1 MVVNGMAK
9 KNISK
14 KEVSKKAVSKKVVVE
29 KDNSAEKMSNK
40 KENFEAL
47 KTTQQLTPKNKQKE
61 VVVEVKEMD
70 DFMKEEEVSIKRV
83 ALKIWDV
90 VFWVLFV
97 LLICAWIVDFFRV
110 KTDKYPLFC
119 ISKETVEF
127 EDGKVDKCTGLGYK
141 VYTYDRASL
150 DEGIEFGPFFAK
162 MKEPDTE

>member
-14 KEVSKKAVSKKVVVE
+14 KGVSKQAVSKKVVVE
-29 KDNSAEKMSNK
+29 KEISAEKISNK
-40 KENFEAL
+40 KENNEAL
-47 KTTQQLTPKNKQKE
+47 NTTQQFTPKNKQK
-61 VVVEVKEMD
+61 VVEVKEMD

-97 LLICAWIVDFFRV
+97 LLICAWVVDFFRV
-110 KTDKYPLFC
+110 KFEKDPLFC
-119 ISKETVEF
+119 ISKEVVEF
-127 EDGKVDKCTGLGYK
+127 EDGTVDKCTGLGYK
-141 VYTYDRASL
+141 VYTYNRTSL
-150 DEGIEFGPFFAK
+150 DKGIEFGSFFAK